1 MRIKTLTVTELSS
14 YLKRILINDPIL
26 NNLSIKGEISNFKL
40 HNSGHAYFSIK
51 DSDSKLKCVM
61 FHSDFKKLAFLP
73 QNGMKVIVKGYISI
87 YERNGEYQLYVS
99 DLKEEGIGDLYLA
112 FTKLKDKL
120 GKEGYFDE
128 ENKKRIPFFPKK
140 IGVITSPTGAA
151 IRDVISVITR
161 RNNYVDILVYPV
173 LVQGDRAS
181 IQIAEGIRK
190 LNSIDDI
197 DLIILTR
204 GGGAIEELWPFNEE
218 IVAKSIFLSRKP
230 VISAV
235 GHETDFT
242 ISDFVADLRAPTPSA
257 AGELAVPTI
266 HEIKDTL
273 EYMQN
278 SLKTN
283 LISQVRNYQSILNN
297 YGENRMKKYLL
308 FKIKKEQQTI
318 DYLHTNMSR
327 TLNKKTEILKE
338 MLHALGDNLNSLSP
352 LSTISRGYAILQNEK
367 RDTTITDIEEV
378 KLGDKVNVLLKNGLL
393 KCNVENIEK
402 GEGLFGR

>member
-1 MRIKTLTVTELSS
+1 
-14 YLKRILINDPIL
+14 
-26 NNLSIKGEISNFKL
+26 
-40 HNSGHAYFSIK
+40 
-51 DSDSKLKCVM
+51 M